1 MRDEASARPVR
12 NLFFTLTFQR
22 RGSVPY
28 TPTTDRPEDR
38 SPPPADASSP
48 MWPVLAR
55 LPWVGQAPA
64 AHGEHRVTYS
74 EPQAEDAGRR
84 EAYSPTTLR
93 IAETPAD
100 LQRAYV
106 DRAHRA
112 SEPRIPNVQLRND
125 EPVIHESPSRQ
136 RLHRVDSG
144 DARKFAA
151 LAAGL
156 RNASPTSESLTL
168 ASRIFQW
175 HAALAPYAGV
185 VLTFLLAFSAGL
197 LYWATFG
204 RPQANHST
212 GGAFEA
218 TPLWTS
224 ESLDPTTIGQN
235 DWQTP
240 AVAQD
245 AAEFSWSQTAASD
258 KAELAV
264 ESAATAKSEP
274 LEPEPLQPEPSKF
287 TQIAVD
293 DAPAPGEPLTAATA
307 APLSI
312 AYPTTPIA
320 SFDFGLTPTAND
332 SATDAGQTS
341 QGVVAGLP
349 DDATTAT
356 PSTR

>member
-1 MRDEASARPVR
+1 M
-12 NLFFTLTFQR
+12 
-22 RGSVPY
+22 
-28 TPTTDRPEDR
+28 
-38 SPPPADASSP
+38 
-48 MWPVLAR
+48 LAR
-55 LPWVGQAPA
+55 LPWVGPSPA
-64 AHGEHRVTYS
+64 EHGEHRVTYS
-74 EPQAEDAGRR
+74 EPQAEDVGRR

-93 IAETPAD
+93 IAETPTD
-100 LQRAYV
+100 PQRAYV

-112 SEPRIPNVQLRND
+112 SQPRNPNLQARDD
-125 EPVIHESPSRQ
+125 EPVNYESPSRQ
-136 RLHRVDSG
+136 RLDRVDSG

-156 RNASPTSESLTL
+156 RNASPTSESPSL

-175 HAALAPYAGV
+175 HAATAPYAGV

-204 RPQANHST
+204 RPQSNHSN

-218 TPLWTS
+218 TPIWTS
-224 ESLDPTTIGQN
+224 ESLDPTTIGQD
-235 DWQTP
+235 DWQGP
-240 AVAQD
+240 AAAQD
-245 AAEFSWSQTAASD
+245 AAEFSWSQPAAGD
-258 KAELAV
+258 KPEPAEA
-264 ESAATAKSEP
+264 AATAIS
-274 LEPEPLQPEPSKF
+274 EPLQPEPSKL
-287 TQIAVD
+287 TQTAVD
-293 DAPAPGEPLTAATA
+293 EAPAQVEPSTEAAA

-312 AYPTTPIA
+312 AYPTTPFA